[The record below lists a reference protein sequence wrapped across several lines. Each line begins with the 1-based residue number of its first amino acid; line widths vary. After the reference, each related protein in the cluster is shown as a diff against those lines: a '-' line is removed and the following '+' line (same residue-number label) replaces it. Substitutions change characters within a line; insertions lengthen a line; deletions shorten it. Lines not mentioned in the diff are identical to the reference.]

1 MRGTGG
7 RGSDRVADATS
18 VAYLWRRTDWI
29 VKDVLETA
37 GRVGCRTSWR
47 GRYTDRG
54 GGGV

>member
-54 GGGV
+54 GGV